1 MTHDVTLWSS
11 TDKGEAI
18 MGPPNMLLICVSAFI
33 AVFTLLALLA
43 LAMRS
48 LIAVFPERLA
58 KVDPALL
65 AAVSA
70 TVSAVFPG
78 TKITRVEEER

>member
-1 MTHDVTLWSS
+1 
-11 TDKGEAI
+11 
-18 MGPPNMLLICVSAFI
+18 MLLICVSAFI
-33 AVFTLLALLA
+33 AVFALLTLLA

-58 KVDPALL
+58 KADPALL

>member
-1 MTHDVTLWSS
+1 
-11 TDKGEAI
+11 

-33 AVFTLLALLA
+33 AVFVLLALLA

-48 LIAVFPERLA
+48 LIAVFPERLV

-78 TKITRVEEER
+78 TKITRVEEEK

>member
-1 MTHDVTLWSS
+1 
-11 TDKGEAI
+11 

-33 AVFTLLALLA
+33 AVFALLTLLA

-58 KVDPALL
+58 KADPALL